1 MSHVA
6 PNQPRPS
13 YDERLCLKHA
23 LAKGLPL
30 TSSWEQ
36 IEAQAQ
42 TKFAQAKSVLD
53 EQQELLRQEEEQIS
67 QIAEKVNALKLA
79 EKAQLLEQLRQ
90 QAAAEGVEVQ
100 A

>member
-36 IEAQAQ
+36 IEAHDAG
-42 TKFAQAKSVLD
+42 KRLNDAAREDARLRAKHAD
-53 EQQELLRQEEEQIS
+53 ER
-67 QIAEKVNALKLA
+67 
-79 EKAQLLEQLRQ
+79 
-90 QAAAEGVEVQ
+90 VQ
-100 A
+100 PRSPTPPRAPARPARACTPTRTRTRDRGILS

>member
-1 MSHVA
+1 MSF
-6 PNQPRPS
+6 QKRC
-13 YDERLCLKHA
+13 RA
-23 LAKGLPL
+23 LL
-30 TSSWEQ
+30 TQ

-67 QIAEKVNALKLA
+67 QITEKVNALKVA